1 MDANNTPAFVLV
13 DDDADDRFFMREA
26 VERSGSTYRVEEFA
40 TGAEFLAYLQQ
51 ELDEKGGEKVLW
63 LVILDLNLPDMDGK
77 AILKAMQQRPIWSQ
91 VPVIVLSGQ
100 EGSSQAADLKA
111 LGANDYLVKPSSM
124 DELVHHIQ
132 TTFAPWLEQPVRLSL
147 ENEQATS

>member
-1 MDANNTPAFVLV
+1 MDANNVPSFVLV

-26 VERSGSTYRVEEFA
+26 VAQSGSDYKVEEFP
-40 TGAEFLAYLQQ
+40 TGQAFLDFLQR

-77 AILKAMQQRPIWSQ
+77 DVLRRMQTNPIWQQ

-100 EGSSQAADLKA
+100 EGDSQAEDLKA
-111 LGANDYLVKPSSM
+111 LGASDYLVKPSSM
-124 DELVHHIQ
+124 AELVQHIRE
-132 TTFAPWLEQPVRLSL
+132 TFAPWLTNPIRVGGE
-147 ENEQATS
+147 E